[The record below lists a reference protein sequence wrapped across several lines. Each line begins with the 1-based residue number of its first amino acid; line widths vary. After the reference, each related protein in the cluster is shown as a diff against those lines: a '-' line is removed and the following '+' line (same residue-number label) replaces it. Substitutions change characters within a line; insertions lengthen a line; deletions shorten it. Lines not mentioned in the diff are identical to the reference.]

1 VLANGIELSGPADR
15 ATCIFAL
22 QGATNQ
28 SNLRHRGRVRC
39 SEGLAGISSVAQ
51 EISPQHD

>member
-1 VLANGIELSGPADR
+1 MPNGIELSGPADR